1 MRMIENIITPT
12 PINGVL
18 DHSATPII
26 DRFGRTFNYLRIAVN
41 EKCNF
46 RCIYCM
52 PEEGVPFKPKNEI
65 LTTNEILRVVKV
77 VSNLGVNKI
86 RFTGGEP
93 LLRGDIVK
101 LVGKS
106 SSTPGIESI
115 HLTTNGV
122 LLGRYAGNLKEA
134 GLTGVNISI
143 DTLNPEKFLQ
153 ITRRDEL
160 VRAME
165 GLEAAKTAGI
175 PFIKVNAVALRG
187 FNDSEIVEF
196 VELTKD
202 YPLTVRFI
210 ELMPFDAHQIWK
222 TGKFFSAEH
231 IQKELKDHFPEIKTT
246 DGTATEHAIF
256 QIPNYAG
263 KVAVIPSYSR
273 NLCGNCNR
281 IRITADG
288 KLLNCL
294 YSQNETNL
302 RDAIR
307 IGKSDMQ
314 IGEMIR
320 GTMKNKFKDGWEAQN
335 QGSAKRESMTQIGG

>member
-1 MRMIENIITPT
+1 MIENIITPT

-77 VSNLGVNKI
+77 VSDLGVNKI